1 MALNKDYEDLLHL
14 FNTEGVRYLI
24 VGAYAVIYYTEP
36 RYTKDIDIWIESSDD
51 NAQKVYQALKKFGA
65 PLKELTL
72 GDLTNPDLVYQI
84 GIEPNRIDI
93 LMGMENIN
101 FTDAWKRKTKTI
113 FGNEAMYIIG
123 IQDLIKAK
131 KQAGRA
137 RDNVDL
143 EVLNLY
149 LKNKKK
155 KSKK

>member
-51 NAQKVYQALKKFGA
+51 NAERVYKALKKFGA

-72 GDLTNPDLVYQI
+72 VDLVNPDLVYQI
-84 GIEPNRIDI
+84 GVEPNRVDI
-93 LMGMENIN
+93 LMGMENIH
-101 FTDAWKRKTKTI
+101 FTDAWKNKTKTT
-113 FGNEAMYIIG
+113 FGNEEMYIIG
-123 IQDLIKAK
+123 IDDLIKAK
-131 KQAGRA
+131 KQAGRT
-137 RDNVDL
+137 RDKVDL
-143 EVLNLY
+143 EVLDLY